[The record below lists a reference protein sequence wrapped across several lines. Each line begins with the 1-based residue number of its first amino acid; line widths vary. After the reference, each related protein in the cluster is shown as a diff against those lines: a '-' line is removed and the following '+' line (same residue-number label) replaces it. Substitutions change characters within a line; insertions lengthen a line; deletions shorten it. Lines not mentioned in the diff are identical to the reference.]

1 MACVG
6 LVPVTLECPVCS
18 FPVEVSMCF
27 WADFLLSIILRW
39 LSPPPRVWSLA
50 TSFSCSASP
59 NLACLEPGVSPGVCV
74 CVCVCACSPMCMQ
87 AWSLTQ
93 DPPCLAAESGTRIV
107 PLLGPARPL
116 SDCPYLLCF
125 WAAFPPPQMWACRLR
140 PASLME
146 ENTGLGEMFYSLLP
160 LPVSVSIC

>member
-74 CVCVCACSPMCMQ
+74 CVCVCACAPMCMQ

-125 WAAFPPPQMWACRLR
+125 WAAFPPPTDVGLS
-140 PASLME
+140 PSASFPD
-146 ENTGLGEMFYSLLP
+146 GGEHWIRGNVLLTFA
-160 LPVSVSIC
+160 VTCVC